1 MFLQRQIPF
10 STASSLLNQGR
21 VCCARAVAGIV
32 LGEGSPLK
40 EGPGC
45 SCPRLPLSRSH
56 ARPFL
61 GDVTHGG
68 DRGAAGQSTHGC
80 TGQSPLLGGLPAA
93 NLIHFLPATSPRCDS
108 SLSSNLRPLP
118 APTGLCV
125 PSPHRPRPWCRVHSG
140 VPGRVVVHSAVCM
153 GTGRGASGRA
163 LRPRAFRVPDV
174 STPALCRCWQG
185 AGGTSRPRPVQAA
198 GHPGHCSNDFVPWPL
213 LLPGRAPGDG
223 PPRPTSVFTASSGTV
238 GDRPLLQC
246 RKPRV
251 REVGSPRSHG
261 QPGDMWVA
269 VRGCGPGLLPSRPNL
284 TGAWGPRGASKGR
297 STDPASGHA
306 KHFFRPQ
313 TLFPFIFFK
322 TAPNA

>member
-1 MFLQRQIPF
+1 MAESPCSRSSNRLERKRPCEEVSGICCYLVWPQDGSLETRGGAPGATEAAGFTGPARVCLRRGWIVLTPVFLQRQIPF

-21 VCCARAVAGIV
+21 VCCARAVASIV

-40 EGPGC
+40 DGPGR

-80 TGQSPLLGGLPAA
+80 TGQSPLPGGLPAA

-108 SLSSNLRPLP
+108 SLSSDLRPLP

-125 PSPHRPRPWCRVHSG
+125 PSPHRPRPRCRVHGG

-174 STPALCRCWQG
+174 STPALRRCWRG
-185 AGGTSRPRPVQAA
+185 GGGHKPPTACAGS
-198 GHPGHCSNDFVPWPL
+198 
-213 LLPGRAPGDG
+213 RAPRSLQQRLCAVAPPAPWAGSRRQASEGHLSVHSKLGD
-223 PPRPTSVFTASSGTV
+223 
-238 GDRPLLQC
+238 C
-246 RKPRV
+246 R
-251 REVGSPRSHG
+251 G
-261 QPGDMWVA
+261 QAPSA
-269 VRGCGPGLLPSRPNL
+269 VQEAEG
-284 TGAWGPRGASKGR
+284 
-297 STDPASGHA
+297 
-306 KHFFRPQ
+306 
-313 TLFPFIFFK
+313 
-322 TAPNA
+322 

>member
-1 MFLQRQIPF
+1 MCTAVSRAEWW
-10 STASSLLNQGR
+10 STVPCAWGQEGELLGELFGHVHFGCLTSQPLHC
-21 VCCARAVAGIV
+21 VVAG
-32 LGEGSPLK
+32 G
-40 EGPGC
+40 
-45 SCPRLPLSRSH
+45 
-56 ARPFL
+56 
-61 GDVTHGG
+61 
-68 DRGAAGQSTHGC
+68 
-80 TGQSPLLGGLPAA
+80 
-93 NLIHFLPATSPRCDS
+93 
-108 SLSSNLRPLP
+108 
-118 APTGLCV
+118 
-125 PSPHRPRPWCRVHSG
+125 
-140 VPGRVVVHSAVCM
+140 
-153 GTGRGASGRA
+153 
-163 LRPRAFRVPDV
+163 
-174 STPALCRCWQG
+174 G
-185 AGGTSRPRPVQAA
+185 AGGTSRPPPVQAA

-261 QPGDMWVA
+261 QPGDMRVA

-297 STDPASGHA
+297 TTDPASGHTT
-306 KHFFRPQ
+306 HFFRPQ